1 MMTRI
6 GNELAR
12 SSRNYRRYRATVWE
26 LNGMSDRELVDIGV
40 ARCDIARLA
49 REAIR

>member
-1 MMTRI
+1 MFDRI

-12 SSRNYRRYRATVWE
+12 SYKRYRKYRATVWE
-26 LNGMSDRELVDIGV
+26 LNGLSDRELNDIGI
-40 ARCDIARLA
+40 ARCDIGRLA